1 MAERKEYTVTLFK
14 DKNKWGFSLSPVKRL
29 STAER
34 QFNEALKSGKYE
46 SVVLREKTIYSY
58 YNSVSSPIAIFTKG

>member
-1 MAERKEYTVTLFK
+1 MAERKEYMVTLFK
-14 DKNKWGFSLSPVKRL
+14 DKNDWGFSLSPVKRL

-46 SVVLREKTIYSY
+46 SVVLREEIIYSY
-58 YNSVSSPIAIFTKG
+58 YSSVSSPIAIYAKG